1 MRDKGP
7 MMFFRKLVAAMRASP
22 SRNASHAEY
31 PLEIEE
37 KLSRLHGRAAVGRHL
52 EILHGDERIGAE
64 RYLDLH
70 SRCLQETGTA
80 VTPYT
85 VFQRFQTRRDLA
97 RYFLSTLDVPGAR
110 AECGT
115 YRGATALLLCHAWR
129 SKDPAF
135 DGEGFYLVDS
145 FSGTS
150 ESTERDLIA
159 VRGPEGE
166 TRMAPFFEAR
176 KSDITPELV
185 RRYFRD
191 FPRAAIRAGWVPD
204 VFAQLPDTAW
214 AFVHIDLTLYEAT
227 LAALRYFY
235 ARLVPGGVLVCS
247 GTVFCPGVQHAV
259 DEFSQAHD
267 APYVV
272 LGYGERVFLK
282 G

>member
-1 MRDKGP
+1 
-7 MMFFRKLVAAMRASP
+7 MMLFRKLVAAMRSSTTPKAP
-22 SRNASHAEY
+22 QADY

-52 EILHGDERIGAE
+52 EILHGEERIGAE

-70 SRCLQETGTA
+70 SRCLQQTGTA
-80 VTPYT
+80 ITPYT
-85 VFQRFQTRRDLA
+85 VFQRFQTRRDLV
-97 RYFLSTLDVPGAR
+97 RYFYSTLDVPGAR

-129 SKDPAF
+129 SKRPAF
-135 DGEGFYLVDS
+135 EGEGFYLVDS
-145 FSGTS
+145 FSGTH

-159 VRGPEGE
+159 VRGPAGE

-176 KSDITPELV
+176 KTDVTPELV
-185 RRYFRD
+185 RGYFQD
-191 FPRAAIRAGWVPD
+191 FPRTAICAGWVPE
-204 VFAQLPDTAW
+204 VFAQLPETAW
-214 AFVHIDLTLYEAT
+214 AFVHVDLTLYEAT
-227 LAALRYFY
+227 LAALRYFHP
-235 ARLVPGGVLVCS
+235 RLAPGGVLVCT
-247 GTVFCPGVQHAV
+247 GTLFCPGVQHAV

-282 G
+282 A